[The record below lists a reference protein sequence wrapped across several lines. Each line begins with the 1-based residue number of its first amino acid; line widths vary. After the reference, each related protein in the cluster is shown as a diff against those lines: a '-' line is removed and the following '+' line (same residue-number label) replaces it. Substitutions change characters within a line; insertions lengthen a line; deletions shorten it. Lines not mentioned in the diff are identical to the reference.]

1 MSAMLFFCKSRTW
14 LSRVL
19 GIALITGRV
28 FAASPESE
36 ALVKEGNA
44 AYKKGDR
51 TGAVK
56 IFTQAIAADGSNV
69 IAYYNRGRI
78 QEVLSNFEEAYA
90 DYNAILRLKP
100 DHLQGLFLRGDAN
113 LRMGRFAEAIADYDL
128 SLQLNPRLE
137 VRHWKRGIAYYF
149 AGRYEDGR
157 RQFEKCVKAE
167 TNDVEN
173 ALWHFACVARLAGPE
188 KARAALFKVEP
199 NPRLPLNQTMLQLHA
214 VYSGAVRPEDLLA
227 STPGIDATLEK
238 STDRAIYTTFLL
250 GLYHEAT
257 GQPGKALEC
266 FERTDRL
273 TKRGHN
279 FGDLARLRIAES
291 KRAAANP

>member
-1 MSAMLFFCKSRTW
+1 MLFFCSPRTW
-14 LSRVL
+14 LCRGLAIAFISGRVL
-19 GIALITGRV
+19 
-28 FAASPESE
+28 AATPESE
-36 ALVKEGNA
+36 ALVKEGTA
-44 AYKKGDR
+44 AFKKGDR

-78 QEVLSNFEEAYA
+78 HEVLSNFEEAYA
-90 DYNAILRLKP
+90 DYNTILRLKP
-100 DHLQGLFLRGDAN
+100 DYIQGLFLRGDAN

-128 SLQLNPRLE
+128 SLQLNPKLE

-173 ALWHFACVARLAGPE
+173 TLWHFACVARSAGPE
-188 KARAALFKVEP
+188 KAQAALIKVEP
-199 NPRLPLNQTMLQLHA
+199 NARMPLNQTMLQLHA
-214 VYSGAVRPEDLLA
+214 VYAGATKPEDLLA
-227 STPGIDATLEK
+227 STPGLDATLEK
-238 STDRAIYTTFLL
+238 ATDRAIYTSFFL
-250 GLYHEAT
+250 GLYYEAT
-257 GQPGKALEC
+257 GQSKKALEC

-279 FGDLARLRIAES
+279 FGDLSRLRMAEG
-291 KRAAANP
+291 KKATANP